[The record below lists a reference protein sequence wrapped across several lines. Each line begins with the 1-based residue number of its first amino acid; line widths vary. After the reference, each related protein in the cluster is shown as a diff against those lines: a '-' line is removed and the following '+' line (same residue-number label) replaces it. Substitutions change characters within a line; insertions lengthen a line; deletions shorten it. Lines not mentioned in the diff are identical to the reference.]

1 MTAMR
6 TLDAVLEPTKEDVL
20 GMKARRRDGH
30 HQLYPYLRG
39 GCAGPGGDIMI
50 EDIEIL
56 EKTFIAKTAAKYRSR
71 GYEVEED
78 CPLEFLPGFR
88 ADLVARKDGD
98 VRVIEVKTRTSLALT
113 PKLNE
118 LAEILYSK
126 PGWSYD
132 LLLVGEPEKLE
143 SPDGAQPSAEE
154 EIRRRLAEAEA
165 VLAKGSGE
173 AAYLLVWSACG
184 AVIRNL
190 IGTEG
195 IAITRVTTAAYVLD
209 MAVMHGIISREDYD
223 YLTDMMKYRNAI
235 AHGFD
240 FDGFSDDKVTELIG
254 VVVRLLD
261 SEPELA

>member
-1 MTAMR
+1 
-6 TLDAVLEPTKEDVL
+6 
-20 GMKARRRDGH
+20 
-30 HQLYPYLRG
+30 
-39 GCAGPGGDIMI
+39 MI

-56 EKTFIAKTAAKYRSR
+56 ERKFIAKTAAKYRSR

-78 CPLEFLPGFR
+78 CPLDFLPGFR

-98 VRVIEVKTRTSLALT
+98 VRVIEVKSRTSLALT

-143 SPDGAQPSAEE
+143 SPEGAQPFAEE
-154 EIRRRLAEAEA
+154 EIRQRLAEAKV
-165 VLAKGSGE
+165 VLERGSGE
-173 AAYLLVWSACG
+173 AAYLLVWSACE
-184 AVIRNL
+184 AAIRNL
-190 IGTEG
+190 IETAE
-195 IAITRVTTAAYVLD
+195 ISITRVTTAAYVLD

-240 FDGFSDDKVTELIG
+240 VNGFSDEKVTELIE
-254 VVVRLLD
+254 VVLRLLD
-261 SEPELA
+261 SEPALA

>member
-1 MTAMR
+1 
-6 TLDAVLEPTKEDVL
+6 
-20 GMKARRRDGH
+20 
-30 HQLYPYLRG
+30 
-39 GCAGPGGDIMI
+39 MI

-56 EKTFIAKTAAKYRSR
+56 EKKLIAKTAAKYRSR
-71 GYEVEED
+71 GYEVEEN
-78 CPLEFLPGFR
+78 CPLEFLPDFR
-88 ADLVARKDGD
+88 ADLVARKDDD
-98 VRVIEVKTRTSLALT
+98 VRVIEVKSRTSLALT

-143 SPDGAQPSAEE
+143 APEGAQPFAEE
-154 EIRRRLAEAEA
+154 EIRQRLAEAKA
-165 VLAKGSGE
+165 VLAKGSDE
-173 AAYLLVWSACG
+173 AAYLLVWSSCEA
-184 AVIRNL
+184 AIRNL
-190 IGTEG
+190 IETAE
-195 IAITRVTTAAYVLD
+195 ISITRVTTAAYVLD
-209 MAVMHGIISREDYD
+209 MAVMHGIISREDHD

-240 FDGFSDDKVTELIG
+240 VNGFSDDKVTELIE